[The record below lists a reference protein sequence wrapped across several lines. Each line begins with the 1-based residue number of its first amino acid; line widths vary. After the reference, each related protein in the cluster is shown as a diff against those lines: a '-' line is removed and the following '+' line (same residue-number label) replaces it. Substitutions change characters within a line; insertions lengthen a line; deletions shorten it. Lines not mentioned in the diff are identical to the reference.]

1 MPRQRKASTTA
12 TAEVPAQSNEN
23 NTKGQFKMPLSP
35 EEIRKIYAERRTKG
49 EYIAKL
55 TQFMESEEVG
65 ISVKEEW
72 NTAFGEKKAT
82 TLKQGFENAKD
93 KKDAPDGAELV
104 DVIVDGDDV
113 FLLNRAILDAS
124 GAENEVEVA

>member
-1 MPRQRKASTTA
+1 
-12 TAEVPAQSNEN
+12 
-23 NTKGQFKMPLSP
+23 MPLSP

-93 KKDAPDGAELV
+93 SKAAPEGSELI
-104 DVIVDGDDV
+104 DVIVDGENV
-113 FLLNRAILDAS
+113 YLINKAL
-124 GAENEVEVA
+124 AEDLTPVEA

>member
-93 KKDAPDGAELV
+93 SKAAPEGSELI
-104 DVIVDGDDV
+104 DVIVDGENV
-113 FLLNRAILDAS
+113 YLINKAL
-124 GAENEVEVA
+124 AEDLTPVEA